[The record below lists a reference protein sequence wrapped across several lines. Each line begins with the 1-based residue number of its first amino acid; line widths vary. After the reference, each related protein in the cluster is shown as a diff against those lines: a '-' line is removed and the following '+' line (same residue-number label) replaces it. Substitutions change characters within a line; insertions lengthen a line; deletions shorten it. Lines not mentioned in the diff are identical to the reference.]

1 MQDDDN
7 EQEKEH
13 PVRNLVLSV
22 CDLKQHGDTPL
33 ARCGAQS
40 VTLATRMYLHGGAD
54 EKQAYGDLHLLEI
67 EQMRWTELQ
76 TTGPAPSARWGHT
89 MEAYG
94 TDLVLFGGLASGEAG
109 GSLLADGA
117 VGGGGSVLPPFAS
130 GLPWAH
136 SGTPD
141 ATVFRLDTRNLT
153 WQAPTC
159 SGTSPAPR
167 FLHSACVKGDL
178 YIVFGGCGTA
188 DYSEPLS
195 DLHWF
200 DMRSST
206 WFSSRGSGEAPTARF
221 GHRMISGPDDLV
233 FVFGGQVGTGA
244 VQANP
249 GVLYSYNLTS
259 STWAIVQVDGTAPLE
274 RSFHTFDFIGKWGFV
289 FAGSTSNSISDLYI
303 LDVPN
308 MRWARP
314 LYEGQVNVRA
324 HASAVLHDKLIVFGG
339 VRDKV
344 SQDKKKPDSE
354 PRISKKLFFLNVLEV
369 KASVSDGDF
378 KFKLVTVGD
387 SGVGKSCLLTRF
399 VQDFYSDFHVSTIGV
414 DFKTVITMV
423 KGRLVKLQLW
433 DTAGQERF
441 SVVTGNYY
449 RNSDGFVFVYDA
461 TNRASFDH
469 VEQWLGQVQQH
480 HECGAG
486 TVKILVGNKTDMT
499 SQLVV
504 SEEEGKAKAESIG
517 ALFVATSAKTAA
529 NVDMAFL
536 TAAQTLVETRRKQK
550 QTSAGGSQPGGSGGI
565 SIGASGPR
573 GPGASSGDKAKCA
586 CGGGAGGGG
595 GIGGRR

>member
-1 MQDDDN
+1 LN
-7 EQEKEH
+7 
-13 PVRNLVLSV
+13 
-22 CDLKQHGDTPL
+22 DLFWLDLRTNTWTA
-33 ARCGAQS
+33 AR
-40 VTLATRMYLHGGAD
+40 
-54 EKQAYGDLHLLEI
+54 
-67 EQMRWTELQ
+67 
-76 TTGPAPSARWGHT
+76 
-89 MEAYG
+89 
-94 TDLVLFGGLASGEAG
+94 ASGE
-109 GSLLADGA
+109 
-117 VGGGGSVLPPFAS
+117 PP
-130 GLPWAH
+130 
-136 SGTPD
+136 
-141 ATVFRLDTRNLT
+141 
-153 WQAPTC
+153 
-159 SGTSPAPR
+159 SP
-167 FLHSACVKGDL
+167 
-178 YIVFGGCGTA
+178 
-188 DYSEPLS
+188 
-195 DLHWF
+195 
-200 DMRSST
+200 
-206 WFSSRGSGEAPTARF
+206 RF
-221 GHRMISGPDDLV
+221 GHKMISGSDDQLL
-233 FVFGGQVGTGA
+233 VFGGQSGPGGA
-244 VQANP
+244 QANP
-249 GVLYSYNLTS
+249 GILYSYSLSS
-259 STWAIVQVDGTAPLE
+259 STWSTVQVGGTAPLE

-289 FAGSTSNSISDLYI
+289 FAGATSNSISDLYI

-324 HASAVLHDKLIVFGG
+324 HAAAVLMDKLIVFGG

-369 KASVSDGDF
+369 KASVTDGDF

-480 HECGAG
+480 HECGPG
-486 TVKILVGNKTDMT
+486 TVKILVGNKTDMAN
-499 SQLVV
+499 QVVV

-529 NVDMAFL
+529 NVDTAFL

-550 QTSAGGSQPGGSGGI
+550 QTTAASATGNSGGGI
-565 SIGASGPR
+565 NIGAGPRGSGASG
-573 GPGASSGDKAKCA
+573 SDKAKCA

-595 GIGGRR
+595 SAGSRR

>member
-1 MQDDDN
+1 MQDDEN

-40 VTLATRMYLHGGAD
+40 VTLTTRMYLHGGAD
-54 EKQAYGDLHLLEI
+54 EKQVYGDLHLLEI

-76 TTGPAPSARWGHT
+76 TNGPAPSARWGHT
-89 MEAYG
+89 MESFE
-94 TDLVLFGGLASGEAG
+94 TDLVVFGGLASGG
-109 GSLLADGA
+109 QGSLITDDGRPS
-117 VGGGGSVLPPFAS
+117 GPPPFAS

-136 SGTPD
+136 GGSPD
-141 ATVFRLDTRNLT
+141 GAVHRLDTKSLT
-153 WQAPTC
+153 WTAPACDGET
-159 SGTSPAPR
+159 PAPR

-178 YIVFGGCGTA
+178 YFVYGGVGSS
-188 DYSEPLS
+188 DYSTILG
-195 DLHWF
+195 DLCWIGLKT
-200 DMRSST
+200 ST
-206 WFSSRGSGEAPTARF
+206 WYTAKGSGEPPSARF
-221 GHRMISGPDDLV
+221 GHKMISGPDDQL
-233 FVFGGQVGTGA
+233 FIFGGQSGMDAPQA
-244 VQANP
+244 VP
-249 GVLYSYNLTS
+249 GQLYSYSLMN
-259 STWAIVQVDGTAPLE
+259 STWSVVEVGGTAPLD
-274 RSFHTFDFIGKWGFV
+274 RTFHTFDFIGKWGFV
-289 FAGSTSNSISDLYI
+289 FAGSTANSISDLYI

-324 HASAVLHDKLIVFGG
+324 HASSVLHDKLIVFGG

-344 SQDKKKPDSE
+344 TEDKKKVDRE

-369 KASVSDGDF
+369 KASVSEGDF

-423 KGRLVKLQLW
+423 KGKLVKLQLW

-486 TVKILVGNKTDMT
+486 TVKILVGNKTDMV
-499 SQLVV
+499 QDLVV

-536 TAAQTLVETRRKQK
+536 TAAQTLVETRRRQK
-550 QTSAGGSQPGGSGGI
+550 QNTASTGSTPGGGGI

-573 GPGASSGDKAKCA
+573 GSGANAEAKPNCA
-586 CGGGAGGGG
+586 CGGGAAGA
-595 GIGGRR
+595 RR